1 MDITSILY
9 PVLSIGGMGVV
20 FGAFLGFA
28 AIKFRVETDPRVPQ
42 VRECLPGANCGGCGY
57 AGCDALADAI
67 VKREAPVNG
76 CPVGGAAAA
85 AKISAVMGVEAGSSE
100 KMVAFVKCNGNCE
113 AAKSKYDYFG
123 ITDCEMEA
131 NLAGGSKLCS
141 YGCLGDGNCVRACN
155 FGALSIV
162 DGIAVVDEEK
172 CVACGACTKVCPKH
186 LIELVPYA
194 SQVRVQCS
202 SNDMPKVSK
211 DNCSNACMGCQLC
224 ARNCPEKAVAITK
237 FLAKVDYSKCT
248 TCGTCTEM
256 CPTKAI
262 KYIKKV

>member
-1 MDITSILY
+1 MDINSILF

-20 FGAFLGFA
+20 LGAFLGFA
-28 AIKFRVETDPRVPQ
+28 ATVFKVETDPRVPK
-42 VRECLPGANCGGCGY
+42 VRECLPGANCGGCGF

-67 VKREAPVNG
+67 VKGDAPVNA
-76 CPVGGAAAA
+76 CPVGGAAVAE
-85 AKISAVMGVEAGSSE
+85 KVGAVMGVEAATGE

-113 AAKSKYDYFG
+113 AAKTKYEYFG
-123 ITDCEMEA
+123 IEDCEMEA
-131 NLAGGSKLCS
+131 NLAGGSKECA

-162 DGIAVVDEEK
+162 DGIAVVDKEK

-186 LIELVPYA
+186 LIELIPYSA
-194 SQVRVQCS
+194 KVAVQCS
-202 SNDMPKVSK
+202 SNDMPKISK
-211 DNCSNACMGCQLC
+211 DNCSNACMGCQIC
-224 ARNCPEKAVAITK
+224 ARNCPEKAVAITN

-248 TCGTCTEM
+248 ACGTCTEK

-262 KYIKKV
+262 KMI